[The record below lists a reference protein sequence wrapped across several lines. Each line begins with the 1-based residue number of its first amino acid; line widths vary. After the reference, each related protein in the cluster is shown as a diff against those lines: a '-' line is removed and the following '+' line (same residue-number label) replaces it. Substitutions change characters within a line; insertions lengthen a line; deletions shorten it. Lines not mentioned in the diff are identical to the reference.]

1 VLYRRGTVIL
11 CKSQNTKRC
20 EFGFRALISD
30 GVECLEL
37 ITYPLSNRML

>member
-1 VLYRRGTVIL
+1 MRWCISKLANRTGLT
-11 CKSQNTKRC
+11 
-20 EFGFRALISD
+20 FRALISD

>member
-1 VLYRRGTVIL
+1 MHNCI
-11 CKSQNTKRC
+11 NTEVR
-20 EFGFRALISD
+20 FRALISD